1 MHYGIFA
8 DIFLTL
14 CIAKP
19 FSMLRRIAT
28 YTLLSLSLISCHEV
42 VEPRIVAGYIATD
55 ATEESLTIVGDTIAP
70 MTFRLDEATLREG
83 GALVEGNVVEVIYLP
98 ADEGTTPWAE
108 RVTADKTYPDALG
121 RWATDK
127 GASVEIDIELQPHG
141 RVAQRLPDK
150 VMQFERW
157 QITGIEDEIALY
169 GTLSLPPDWSEYIE
183 ARKWNKDVPL
193 PERRIRR
200 FSIVATL
207 DKETDNNTESRRV
220 LRFKNNGQESKL
232 YFQE

>member
-14 CIAKP
+14 CVAKP

-55 ATEESLTIVGDTIAP
+55 ATEQSLTIVGDTIAP

-98 ADEGTTPWAE
+98 AEEGATPWAE
-108 RVTADKTYPDALG
+108 RVTADETYPAALG

-141 RVAQRLPDK
+141 RVAQSLPDK

-169 GTLSLPPDWSEYIE
+169 GTLSLPPDWSAYNE
-183 ARKWNKDVPL
+183 ARKKDQETPL
-193 PERRIRR
+193 PERRTRR
-200 FSIVATL
+200 FSVVARL
-207 DKETDNNTESRRV
+207 DKETDSNTESRRV
-220 LRFKNNGQESKL
+220 LLFRNNGRESRL
-232 YFQE
+232 YFQP

>member
-14 CIAKP
+14 SVAKP
-19 FSMLRRIAT
+19 FSMLRRITT
-28 YTLLSLSLISCHEV
+28 YTLLLLSLISCGEE

-55 ATEESLTIVGDTIAP
+55 STDESLTIVGDTIPP
-70 MTFRLDEATLREG
+70 MTFRLDETTLREG

-108 RVTADKTYPDALG
+108 RVTADRTYPEALG

-127 GASVEIDIELQPHG
+127 GASLEIDIELQPHG
-141 RVAQRLPDK
+141 RVVQSLPDQ

-157 QITGIEDEIALY
+157 QITGTEDEIVLY
-169 GTLSLPPDWSEYIE
+169 GTLSLPPDWSAYNE
-183 ARKWNKDVPL
+183 ARKKDKDMPL
-193 PERRIRR
+193 PERRARR
-200 FSIVATL
+200 FSVVATL
-207 DKETDNNTESRRV
+207 DKQTDSNTESRRV
-220 LRFKNNGQESKL
+220 LLFKNNGRESKL
-232 YFQE
+232 YFQP